1 MRYLLIIILF
11 SSCRLSS
18 TNNPPTPTNVLFILA
33 DDLGINALGC
43 YGNEYVETPNIDR
56 LSREGMRFSNGYSA
70 DPTCAP
76 SRGSIMTGQYVPR
89 HGIYRVSDR
98 YEQDSI
104 TLAAMRYLPPANH
117 RPEGKGVGLDPTEIT
132 LAEAFKAGGYA
143 TAGFG
148 KWHLGQGA
156 SAMGRQG
163 FDQAVE
169 TTKHY
174 GFKAEP
180 AQTDILV
187 NEYNADYTTRKGIAF
202 MKEMKAAGKPF
213 FLYMPYYLVH
223 KPLEPKPG
231 ILAYF
236 KKKHGDKLSM
246 ETLQVLAM
254 IKSLDE
260 SVGQLLAALEE
271 LGVVE
276 NTLVAFVS
284 DNGHYKTNDAI
295 FNRPYRGNKG
305 ETLEGGI
312 RVPYIFRMPGRIP
325 AATKNAAPILHIDLY
340 PTLLDMAGIDR
351 PTEQVL
357 DGESLVPLLEGQRV
371 DTKREAL
378 IWQYTNYAGY
388 NAKWGN
394 FRSSW
399 VNVIQS
405 EGYKL
410 TEDVETGKYTLF
422 NLKTDP
428 YEEREIAASNPEII
442 ARLTARLASW
452 KQHTGA
458 ETPRNNS
465 EYSGKD

>member
-1 MRYLLIIILF
+1 MRYLLIFLLF
-11 SSCRLSS
+11 SSCRSAATATTS
-18 TNNPPTPTNVLFILA
+18 DPPNVLFILA

-56 LSREGMRFSNGYSA
+56 LAGQGMRFTNGYSA

-76 SRGSIMTGQYVPR
+76 SRASIMTGQYVPR

-98 YEQDSI
+98 HEKDPT
-104 TLAAMRYLPPANH
+104 TLAAMRYLPPVNY
-117 RPEGKGVGLDPTEIT
+117 RPEGKGVGLDPAEIT

-148 KWHLGQGA
+148 KWHLGRGK
-156 SAMGRQG
+156 SDMRNQG

-174 GFKAEP
+174 GFRAEP
-180 AQTDILV
+180 EQTDIGA

-202 MKEMKAAGKPF
+202 MREKHGTKQPF

-223 KPLEPKPG
+223 KPLEPKPEL
-231 ILAYF
+231 LAYF
-236 KKKHGDKLSM
+236 KKKYGNDLST
-246 ETLQVLAM
+246 ETLKVLAM

-260 SVGQLLAALEE
+260 SVGQLLAALDEMGIGEE
-271 LGVVE
+271 
-276 NTLVAFVS
+276 TLVAFVS
-284 DNGHYKTNDAI
+284 DNGHYKTDEAI
-295 FNRPYRGNKG
+295 FNQPYRGDKG

-312 RVPYIFRMPGRIP
+312 RVPYVFRMPGRIL
-325 AATKNAAPILHIDLY
+325 AATERATPILHIDLY
-340 PTLLDMAGIDR
+340 PTLLDVAGVAR
-351 PTEQVL
+351 PTKQLL
-357 DGESLVPLLEGQRV
+357 DGESLVPVLEGR
-371 DTKREAL
+371 REETERDAL
-378 IWQYTNYAGY
+378 VWQYTNYAGWS
-388 NAKWGN
+388 AKRGD

-410 TEDVETGKYTLF
+410 TEDVETGAYTLF

-428 YEEREIAASNPEII
+428 YEARNIAAENPEVII
-442 ARLTARLASW
+442 RLTARLTDW
-452 KQHTGA
+452 KKRTEA
-458 ETPRNNS
+458 EVPRTNPD
-465 EYSGKD
+465 YSGRD